1 MFKGKKKMVTSSL
14 SLLPPT
20 GKSVSLPLSI
30 EYELPLTQFE
40 QYDDIMTFPSLA
52 FPVTN
57 SFGLGL
63 W

>member
-1 MFKGKKKMVTSSL
+1 MVTSSL